1 MAYGARVVGRTLF
14 LRTPGGMGR
23 SELAVQLARSERAR
37 ATGASGTAPNWATV
51 TKLLA
56 LLDASSAVLVYGADS
71 RSSST

>member
-1 MAYGARVVGRTLF
+1 
-14 LRTPGGMGR
+14 
-23 SELAVQLARSERAR
+23 LARSERAR
-37 ATGASGTAPNWATV
+37 ATGASGTARNWATV

>member
-1 MAYGARVVGRTLF
+1 
-14 LRTPGGMGR
+14 MGR
-23 SELAVQLARSERAR
+23 SELAAQLARSECAR
-37 ATGASGTAPNWATV
+37 ATGARGTARNWATV